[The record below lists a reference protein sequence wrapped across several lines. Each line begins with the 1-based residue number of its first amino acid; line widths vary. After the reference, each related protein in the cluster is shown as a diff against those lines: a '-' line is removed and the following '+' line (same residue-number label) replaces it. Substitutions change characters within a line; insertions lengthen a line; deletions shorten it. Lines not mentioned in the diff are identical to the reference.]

1 MFLVGVETESAARL
15 LVPRAVD
22 INDWIC
28 DKSTLQWTALAI
40 VFKSGEQHPDM
51 SQHQSKW
58 KWKFQ
63 LPVSQT

>member
-1 MFLVGVETESAARL
+1 VWRQNQQPDNGCGPVEIKDFIWE
-15 LVPRAVD
+15 
-22 INDWIC
+22 
-28 DKSTLQWTALAI
+28 KSTLQWTALAI